1 MVGNTPML
9 EVTQI
14 DTGPCTLLLKLEST
28 NPGNSIKDRIAVSMI
43 DAAAASGQLPVGGHI
58 VEATAGNTGIALAM
72 VGSLRGYQVTVV
84 VPDKM
89 SEGKIAHLRALGAN
103 VAITRSDVQK
113 GHPDYYQDVAQR
125 IAHETGGFYINQFEN
140 VDNPR
145 VHYETTGPE
154 IWSQCHGQIDAL
166 VAGIGSGGTLAGA
179 GKYLKEQHPDI
190 QLVLADPDGSILTPL
205 INEGREVEAGSWMV
219 EGIGE
224 DFIPD
229 VADIAIIDEAI
240 AASDKQTFEAAR
252 TLLQMEGVL
261 AGSSTG
267 TLLHVALTW
276 CRRQTEPKTVVTFV
290 CDHGSKY
297 LDRMFNDFWMTDQ
310 GFIDRPCRNDLADLI
325 ARRHS
330 EHEDFTIGP
339 DIPVM
344 QAVRMMRLYDISQLA
359 VLDEQNQL
367 MGILDES
374 DVLMAVADSTDA
386 FTNPVSKYM
395 TTKLKTLA
403 PDADVHD
410 LLPIFEA
417 DRVAIVM
424 DGDNFLGLITRIDLI
439 NYLRKKTMS

>member
-1 MVGNTPML
+1 MEGVCPVLYADTINVG
-9 EVTQI
+9 E
-14 DTGPCTLLLKLEST
+14 
-28 NPGNSIKDRIAVSMI
+28 R
-43 DAAAASGQLPVGGHI
+43 VG
-58 VEATAGNTGIALAM
+58 
-72 VGSLRGYQVTVV
+72 
-84 VPDKM
+84 
-89 SEGKIAHLRALGAN
+89 AH
-103 VAITRSDVQK
+103 
-113 GHPDYYQDVAQR
+113 
-125 IAHETGGFYINQFEN
+125 
-140 VDNPR
+140 
-145 VHYETTGPE
+145 
-154 IWSQCHGQIDAL
+154 
-166 VAGIGSGGTLAGA
+166 
-179 GKYLKEQHPDI
+179 
-190 QLVLADPDGSILTPL
+190 PDGSGVRSP
-205 INEGREVEAGSWMV
+205 
-219 EGIGE
+219 GE
-224 DFIPD
+224 RR
-229 VADIAIIDEAI
+229 
-240 AASDKQTFEAAR
+240 SQ
-252 TLLQMEGVL
+252 
-261 AGSSTG
+261 
-267 TLLHVALTW
+267 
-276 CRRQTEPKTVVTFV
+276 CRRRRLHR
-290 CDHGSKY
+290 C
-297 LDRMFNDFWMTDQ
+297 
-310 GFIDRPCRNDLADLI
+310 CREFSRGCLLCGVAVGVI